1 MNFGRWNSGRF
12 GRGRVASG
20 AVRLGSALALIGGI
34 LMIVFALLGSLGSL
48 ASLGLFRGIP
58 MAYAFGSGIVAG
70 MGVLVDLVGGVL
82 AIFGSRRA
90 YSLIWGVVLL
100 IIGLVVG
107 GWGGLLVLV
116 GAIIALVASHV

>member
-1 MNFGRWNSGRF
+1 MNFRRWNSSRF
-12 GRGRVASG
+12 GRGRVTSG
-20 AVRLGSALALIGGI
+20 AVRLGSALVLIGGI
-34 LMIVFALLGSLGSL
+34 LMIVFPLVGSLGSL

-58 MAYAFGSGIVAG
+58 KAYAFESSVVAG
-70 MGVLVDLVGGVL
+70 MGVLVGLVGGIV

-90 YSLIWGVVLL
+90 YSLIWGIVLL

>member
-12 GRGRVASG
+12 GRGRMVSG

-34 LMIVFALLGSLGSL
+34 LMIVFPLVGSLSSL
-48 ASLGLFRGIP
+48 ASIGLSRGIP
-58 MAYAFGSGIVAG
+58 MAYGFESGIVAG
-70 MGVLVDLVGGVL
+70 TSVLVDLVGGVV

-90 YSLIWGVVLL
+90 YSLIWGIVLL
-100 IIGLVVG
+100 IVGLVVG
-107 GWGGLLVLV
+107 GWGGLLVLA